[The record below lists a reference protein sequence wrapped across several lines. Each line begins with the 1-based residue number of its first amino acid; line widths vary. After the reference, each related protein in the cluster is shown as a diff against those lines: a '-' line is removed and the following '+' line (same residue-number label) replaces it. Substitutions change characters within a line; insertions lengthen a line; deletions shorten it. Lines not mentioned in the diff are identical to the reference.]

1 MLNATLSR
9 RNYSATSGSYLYDPR
24 CILHGSIST
33 APSCRPSRPDTAGST
48 NVTHSPD
55 LVHLKLG
62 EIQNYARALQCRN
75 GPLGLML
82 VARIIAMVKVP
93 TPTIGGRE
101 TRRAALLGG
110 SDAVG
115 VVLATC
121 DRAGKSE
128 LVCSALDGLKQP
140 KPIPPSDSGV
150 AENPTDPS
158 MTPYSLLDL
167 GSGSSL
173 DHLRNGAGAVP
184 AKPMSTTCEVNG
196 KGVIAAKEPADVTN
210 APGNPD
216 GRGET
221 PAVWWPERKEPSSP
235 VVVEVGGDGGC
246 RKQIVLL
253 SWRVNTSSI
262 PVQMEEGYVNS
273 GYGGPRSPAM
283 DMGDASR
290 FCSTTYNPT
299 RNLENTVR
307 WIWEIKRGTPCKR
320 EREKRG

>member
-1 MLNATLSR
+1 MPSLSSKSSDDSEITERLHSTVLTKLSCNIRKVIPATLAPATNSR
-9 RNYSATSGSYLYDPR
+9 MWPSLRPPGASSMR
-24 CILHGSIST
+24 SIPT

-62 EIQNYARALQCRN
+62 EIQNYARALQFRN
-75 GPLGLML
+75 GPLRLML

-121 DRAGKSE
+121 DQAGKSE

-140 KPIPPSDSGV
+140 KAIPASDSGV

-167 GSGSSL
+167 GSGLSL
-173 DHLRNGAGAVP
+173 DHLRNGAGAIP
-184 AKPMSTTCEVNG
+184 AKPMSTSQSTAAEERVALHALPACEVNR
-196 KGVIAAKEPADVTN
+196 KGVIAAKEPTDVTN

-216 GRGET
+216 GRPHI
-221 PAVWWPERKEPSSP
+221 PAFE
-235 VVVEVGGDGGC
+235 EV
-246 RKQIVLL
+246 
-253 SWRVNTSSI
+253 
-262 PVQMEEGYVNS
+262 
-273 GYGGPRSPAM
+273 
-283 DMGDASR
+283 
-290 FCSTTYNPT
+290 
-299 RNLENTVR
+299 
-307 WIWEIKRGTPCKR
+307 
-320 EREKRG
+320 